1 MRKIALVT
9 LLLVLTAVNGTIIA
23 RPPSNVVVTSTIA
36 DADSVFMPL
45 SIQSDLIGSYLN
57 GTSSVVSQIQ
67 GIGDWELDMLGSA
80 TRRVNVNFNDL
91 VAGSNPDPINR
102 PTPMSG
108 YHPVRFITQCTGYG
122 YNLLNLTS
130 VGQTATC
137 GLIVAVNIGTDRYSL
152 RFHPRYFAGSNTIS
166 VACTAI
172 DTSNKCR
179 GWRTQ
184 SPNGAGKLIARVQ
197 KATTVRGK
205 QVYTEYG
212 NYRFSFDMSFSNP

>member
-9 LLLVLTAVNGTIIA
+9 LLLVLTAVNSTIVA

-45 SIQSDLIGSYLN
+45 SIQSDLVGAYLN
-57 GTSSVVSQIQ
+57 GTGSVVSQIQ
-67 GIGDWELDMLGSA
+67 GIGDWELDMLNSA
-80 TRRVNVNFNDL
+80 TRRANVNFDDL
-91 VAGSNPDPINR
+91 VAGSNPNNLPA
-102 PTPMSG
+102 PMSG
-108 YHPVRFITQCTGYG
+108 DHPVRFITQCTGYG

-152 RFHPRYFAGSNTIS
+152 RFHPRYFAGSDTIS
-166 VACTAI
+166 VVCTAI
-172 DTSNKCR
+172 DTSNKCS

-212 NYRFSFDMSFSNP
+212 NYRFSFDMSFAK